1 MKPIA
6 QENIIELAKLGH
18 ERAAELKASCGAADV
33 RSLAQL
39 ISDLA
44 TQLEV
49 QLVRGSALAAENSGL
64 KNSDFYIALRT
75 ESDADILND
84 KHLTICY
91 MSASATSK
99 LDVNRIMPQQAE
111 AKISAVEYWERVN
124 LTVALI
130 DSPDAHAA
138 HKLSKIAGFTYDLE
152 FMPHVTLGCG
162 DTTKEH
168 QNLVGKILTIG
179 SPYIRI
185 KESKRKTPDTDAF
198 LAEVRAQ
205 GLERLAKAWYAIA
218 NETAS
223 GISISES
230 SRLKYRQRADD
241 VADLANKIRQE
252 AAQ

>member
-1 MKPIA
+1 MGS
-6 QENIIELAKLGH
+6 NIIELAKLGH
-18 ERAAELKASCGAADV
+18 ERTAELKASCGAVDV

-49 QLVRGSALAAENSGL
+49 QFVRSTNMAVQLANAESKCRALAVDNASL
-64 KNSDFYIALRT
+64 KNPENWLLQSDYGYEASEVATQNGATEDESLRAGMIA
-75 ESDADILND
+75 I
-84 KHLTICY
+84 I
-91 MSASATSK
+91 
-99 LDVNRIMPQQAE
+99 NRI
-111 AKISAVEYWERVN
+111 
-124 LTVALI
+124 
-130 DSPDAHAA
+130 
-138 HKLSKIAGFTYDLE
+138 
-152 FMPHVTLGCG
+152 VT
-162 DTTKEH
+162 
-168 QNLVGKILTIG
+168 
-179 SPYIRI
+179 PA
-185 KESKRKTPDTDAF
+185 TDAF

-241 VADLANKIRQE
+241 VADFANEIRKE